1 MSNVHVACCTDSN
14 QTQLARHL
22 LKTMCTDITNLLLN
36 AVATDHMLSVS
47 DEAQFTAEVCA
58 AVLNDNSLWWGT
70 WTILNDLGP
79 CRL

>member
-1 MSNVHVACCTDSN
+1 MACCTDSN

-58 AVLNDNSLWWGT
+58 AVLSDSSLWWSAQA
-70 WTILNDLGP
+70 ILNDLGHG
-79 CRL
+79 RL